1 MKIVPAN
8 LVCSLVKYLEIIL
21 VDLYDSQTLLYFQ
34 NIFF

>member
-1 MKIVPAN
+1 MKIVPSN
-8 LVCSLVKYLEIIL
+8 LVHGLVKYLEVIM